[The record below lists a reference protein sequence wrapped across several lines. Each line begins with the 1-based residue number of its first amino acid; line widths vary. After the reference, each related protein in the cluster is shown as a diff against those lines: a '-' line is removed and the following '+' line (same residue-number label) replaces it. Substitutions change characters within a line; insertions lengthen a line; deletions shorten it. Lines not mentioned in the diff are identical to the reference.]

1 VHEGPKLNCT
11 FLTCICH
18 LSISTLSKDNMSI
31 KINEPLFSTSRMYYT
46 ITLSVKHCDGRSE
59 FALIKPTFHLSIF
72 LYPSEHFGIN
82 YDKYYKQTTL
92 IRNSVGYNGLH
103 Y

>member
-1 VHEGPKLNCT
+1 MNCT

-18 LSISTLSKDNMSI
+18 LYISAISKDNVNF
-31 KINEPLFSTSRMYYT
+31 KINEPLFSTSKRYCA

-59 FALIKPTFHLSIF
+59 LALIKRHKTHISCIQCFPN
-72 LYPSEHFGIN
+72 IN
-82 YDKYYKQTTL
+82 LDSTTTNITKQTTL
-92 IRNSVGYNGLH
+92 ILTSVGYNRFH

>member
-1 VHEGPKLNCT
+1 MN
-11 FLTCICH
+11 
-18 LSISTLSKDNMSI
+18 I

-59 FALIKPTFHLSIF
+59 LALIKPTFHESINQ
-72 LYPSEHFGIN
+72 FGIN

-92 IRNSVGYNGLH
+92 ILTSVGYNGLH
-103 Y
+103 LY